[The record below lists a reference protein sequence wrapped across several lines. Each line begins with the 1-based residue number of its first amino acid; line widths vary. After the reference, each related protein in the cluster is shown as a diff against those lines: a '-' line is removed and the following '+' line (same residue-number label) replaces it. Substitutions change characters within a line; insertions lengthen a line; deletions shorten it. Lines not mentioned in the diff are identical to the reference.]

1 MFTEKS
7 LLFKLLS
14 EENIHVVF
22 AKARTASFD
31 TKTRTLVIPNFAFLS
46 NSILEPE
53 LVSAILDCFG
63 GHEVGHALHTPN
75 VTENEVK
82 GWGVPFDYVNVIED
96 CRIERFVKNRYPG
109 LKPIFYTAY
118 RALFNMGFFGV
129 GSANPASLTL
139 IDRINLY
146 SKVGLASGVKFDGN
160 EKALIKECSETVTFN
175 DSVALAKRIY
185 EFSKKQLNKKNEKSK
200 SEKTKSEKSE
210 DKSKDDDKSYGG
222 EPSDSNDSSDESSE
236 EETDELTESEN
247 TEEESDAEITESES
261 AEDEIETS
269 DDSEDKSDET
279 SDDSKEGDDSTETE
293 LSEADKATLDKVT
306 TQETFDNVLK
316 KQAESAKEIV
326 QYRYTTSKDHIKNSV
341 SNHTIILKDNIISQ
355 IMEKN
360 VREPLF
366 IDSYNSWM
374 ENNNKVVNY
383 LVKEFE
389 MKRAAQELNRA
400 VQHSTGLINNKKL
413 YAYKL
418 TDEIFKRNTSLPTG
432 KNHSLTVLVD
442 WSGSMDKFSRGVLR
456 QAITFANFCRK
467 AQIPFNI
474 YLFNVVAH
482 DGFTRESKE
491 TKNLRKVLADNE
503 VTSGD
508 VKLIRVFHN
517 KMTNSEFTLMNKIL
531 FADVSVSKLRRGYTP
546 LNSALLVVKDL
557 MREVIVEN
565 KTEKNTLIV
574 ISDGANTEPFT
585 FSDGND
591 YFSGKGY
598 IINPVN
604 NLSYEIGNHW
614 GNFETTQSIIK
625 MIKDE
630 LKVNTMWLFLANS
643 LREGDAIRFRKTH
656 PKKEESKEFNAVGF
670 LNHKLDSID
679 VCQIINNKH
688 LMKIDDIER
697 KINAKSKTK
706 ASLQSAFAKMMTS
719 NILNKNLLNQWIKTI
734 NL

>member
-75 VTENEVK
+75 VTEKDIK

-109 LKPIFYTAY
+109 MKPIFYTAY
-118 RALFNMGFFGV
+118 RALFNMGFFG
-129 GSANPASLTL
+129 ASNATASNLTL

-160 EKALIKECSETVTFN
+160 EKAFIKECSETITFN

-200 SEKTKSEKSE
+200 TDKTKSEKSE
-210 DKSKDDDKSYGG
+210 EKSEENDKSQGG
-222 EPSDSNDSSDESSE
+222 EPSDNNDSSGEPSE
-236 EETDELTESEN
+236 KETGELTESEN
-247 TEEESDAEITESES
+247 TEEESNAEITESV
-261 AEDEIETS
+261 EDETENSEETENSS
-269 DDSEDKSDET
+269 DDA
-279 SDDSKEGDDSTETE
+279 EGDDTSETE
-293 LSEADKATLDKVT
+293 LSEADKADLDTVK
-306 TQETFDNVLK
+306 TQDTFDNILK
-316 KQAESAKEIV
+316 EQADRAKEIA
-326 QYRYTTSKDHIKNSV
+326 QYRYTNSKDRIKKAL
-341 SNHTIILKDNIISQ
+341 SNHAMVLNDKIISQ

-360 VREPLF
+360 LRESLF
-366 IDSYNSWM
+366 VDSYNSWM

-482 DGFTRESKE
+482 DGYTRESKD
-491 TKNLRKVLADNE
+491 TKTLKKALADNE
-503 VTSGD
+503 ITTGD
-508 VKLIRVFHN
+508 VNLIRVFHN
-517 KMTNSEFTLMNKIL
+517 KMTNSEFTLMSKIL

-585 FSDGND
+585 FADGND

>member
-22 AKARTASFD
+22 AKTRTASFD
-31 TKTRTLVIPNFAFLS
+31 TQTRTLVIPNFAFLS
-46 NSILEPE
+46 NSTLEPE

-75 VTENEVK
+75 VTEKDIK

-109 LKPIFYTAY
+109 MKPIFYTAY
-118 RALFNMGFFGV
+118 RALFNMGFFG
-129 GSANPASLTL
+129 ASNATASNLTL

-160 EKALIKECSETVTFN
+160 EKAFIKECSETITFN

-200 SEKTKSEKSE
+200 TDKTKSEKSE
-210 DKSKDDDKSYGG
+210 EKSEENDKSQGG
-222 EPSDSNDSSDESSE
+222 EPSDNNDSSGEPSE
-236 EETDELTESEN
+236 KETGELTESEN
-247 TEEESDAEITESES
+247 TEEESNAEITESES
-261 AEDEIETS
+261 VEDETENSEETENSS
-269 DDSEDKSDET
+269 DDA
-279 SDDSKEGDDSTETE
+279 EGDDTSETE
-293 LSEADKATLDKVT
+293 LSEADKADLDTVK
-306 TQETFDNVLK
+306 TQDTFDNILK
-316 KQAESAKEIV
+316 EQADRAKEIA
-326 QYRYTTSKDHIKNSV
+326 QYRYTNSKDRIKKAL
-341 SNHTIILKDNIISQ
+341 SNHAMVLNDKIISQ

-360 VREPLF
+360 LRESLF
-366 IDSYNSWM
+366 VDSYNSWM

-482 DGFTRESKE
+482 DGYTRESKD
-491 TKNLRKVLADNE
+491 TKTLKKALADNE
-503 VTSGD
+503 ITTGD
-508 VKLIRVFHN
+508 VNLIRVFHN
-517 KMTNSEFTLMNKIL
+517 KMTNSEFTLMSKIL

-557 MREVIVEN
+557 MREVIIEN

-585 FSDGND
+585 FADGND

-614 GNFETTQSIIK
+614 GNLDNTQSIIK

-643 LREGDAIRFRKTH
+643 LREGDAVRFRKTH
-656 PKKEESKEFNAVGF
+656 PNREESKEFNSVGF
-670 LNHKLDSID
+670 MNHTLDSID

-697 KINAKSKTK
+697 KIKAKSTTK